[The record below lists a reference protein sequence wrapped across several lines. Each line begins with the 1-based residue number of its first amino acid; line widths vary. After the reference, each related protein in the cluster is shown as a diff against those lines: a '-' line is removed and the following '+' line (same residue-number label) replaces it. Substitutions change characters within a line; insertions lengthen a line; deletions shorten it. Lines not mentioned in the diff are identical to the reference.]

1 MDNLETRMRHRDR
14 DMVPKFLVQAMFGL
28 MIASV
33 ALVAWDQWSGR
44 PQEGVLAAS
53 PMVRD
58 AVITLTGN
66 REGTY
71 TVTDAD
77 GAVIGASSDPL
88 AGFIGVIGRGI
99 DRQRLLAGI
108 TGNPPVR
115 VVLRADGLIEIADD
129 ATGQV
134 TQLLGHGADNVAA
147 FAQFVN

>member
-14 DMVPKFLVQAMFGL
+14 DMVPKVLVQAMFGL

-33 ALVAWDQWSGR
+33 GLVAWDQWSGR

-53 PMVRD
+53 PMMRETAIV
-58 AVITLTGN
+58 LTGN

-71 TVTDAD
+71 TVTDPA
-77 GAVIGASSDPL
+77 GNVIGSSADPL

-99 DRQRLLAGI
+99 ERQRMQAGI

-129 ATGQV
+129 ATGLV
-134 TQLLGHGADNVAA
+134 TPLLGHGADNVAA
-147 FAQFVN
+147 FARFVN